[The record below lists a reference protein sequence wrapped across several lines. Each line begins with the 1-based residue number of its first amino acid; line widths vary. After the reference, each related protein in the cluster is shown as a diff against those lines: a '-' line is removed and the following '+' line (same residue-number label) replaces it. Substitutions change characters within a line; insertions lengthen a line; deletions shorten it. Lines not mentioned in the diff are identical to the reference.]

1 MERTAKVERRTARA
15 RAKQRGVA
23 LLALLVLIAVVG
35 SLVVVSVASSASQER
50 DRHAQS
56 LRAMGMIRDAL
67 IARAAADLNRPGSL
81 PCPDYDGDGTA
92 DGSLCTSPYIGWVP
106 WKTLDLP
113 DLRDAAGERFWYA
126 LSAEF
131 RDHSALGVLNS
142 DTAASLTANGSAN
155 PKYIAVILAAKGPL
169 PGQNRDPSN
178 TDALVVRAQYLD
190 GENADGDTEYATG
203 AASDTFNDEVLLI
216 THDML
221 MPVVEQRV
229 ARQARK
235 CLENYSLQAGAGG
248 RFPFAAPLSDVTN
261 FADAAPAPPTTPPA
275 SSYYGR
281 IPKTLDATN
290 AWLGTT
296 LGWPAD
302 EPQVPQSPGPEVTEY
317 CFETGTWWDYWREL
331 LFYRVAP
338 GYAPNAATPGCG
350 TCLTVNNAPQTK
362 VVVIVAGKAHA
373 SSPTQARSTTL
384 NKQVAANYLETAPS
398 PPVAVNNAF
407 GLSTG
412 NLGRR
417 PRAVSYSAATGY
429 FNDRLECLN
438 ESGVWP
444 CN

>member
-1 MERTAKVERRTARA
+1 MTTMERTAKGERRTVCARA
-15 RAKQRGVA
+15 RQGGVA
-23 LLALLVLIAVVG
+23 LLALLILIAVVG
-35 SLVVVSVASSASQER
+35 SMVIVSVANSAGKER
-50 DRHAQS
+50 ERHAQS
-56 LRAMGMIRDAL
+56 LRAMGTIRDAL

-131 RDHSALGVLNS
+131 RDHSTLGALNS
-142 DTAASLTANGSAN
+142 DTVASLIANGSAS
-155 PKYIAVILAAKGPL
+155 PKYIAVILAPNAPL

-178 TDALVVRAQYLD
+178 TDALAVRTQYLD

-203 AASDTFNDEVLLI
+203 VASDTFNDEVLLI
-216 THDML
+216 THEML

-235 CLENYSLQAGAGG
+235 CLENFSLQAGAGG
-248 RFPFAAPLSDVTN
+248 RFPFAAPLTDVTN
-261 FADAAPAPPTTPPA
+261 FADADST
-275 SSYYGR
+275 YYGR
-281 IPKTLDATN
+281 VPKTLDATN
-290 AWLGTT
+290 TALGTT

-302 EPQVPQSPGPEVTEY
+302 DPQVPQIPGPEVTEY
-317 CFETGTWWDYWREL
+317 CFQTGTWWDYWDEL
-331 LFYRVAP
+331 LFYRVAL
-338 GYAPNAATPGCG
+338 GYAPNAVTPGCG
-350 TCLTVNNAPQTK
+350 TCLTVNNAGQTK
-362 VVVIVAGKAHA
+362 AVVIVAGKAHL
-373 SSPTQARSTTL
+373 SSPTQARSTAL
-384 NKQVAANYLETAPS
+384 NKQIPANYLETAPS

-438 ESGVWP
+438 ESGAWP

>member
-1 MERTAKVERRTARA
+1 MERTAKAERRGACAQER
-15 RAKQRGVA
+15 QRGVA

-35 SLVVVSVASSASQER
+35 SLVVVSVANSASQER

-67 IARAAADLNRPGSL
+67 VARAAADLNRPGSL

-131 RDHSALGVLNS
+131 RDHSTLGALNS
-142 DTAASLTANGSAN
+142 ETAASLIANGSAN
-155 PKYIAVILAAKGPL
+155 PKYIAVILAANGPL
-169 PGQNRDPSN
+169 PGQDRDPSN
-178 TDALVVRAQYLD
+178 TDALAVRAQYLD

-203 AASDTFNDEVLLI
+203 APSDTFNDEVLLI

-229 ARQARK
+229 ARQARM
-235 CLENYSLQAGAGG
+235 CLQNFAAQAGAGG
-248 RFPFAAPLSDVTN
+248 RFPFAAPLTDLTN
-261 FADAAPAPPTTPPA
+261 FADVDAT
-275 SSYYGR
+275 YYGR
-281 IPKTLDATN
+281 VPKTLAATN
-290 AWLGTT
+290 AALGTA
-296 LGWPAD
+296 LAWPAD
-302 EPQVPQSPGPEVTEY
+302 EPQVPQASGPEVTEY

-350 TCLTVNNAPQTK
+350 TCLTVNNAPLTK
-362 VVVIVAGKAHA
+362 AVVIVAGKAHA
-373 SSPTQARSTTL
+373 SSPTQTRSTAL
-384 NKQVAANYLETAPS
+384 NKQIASNYLETAPS

-438 ESGVWP
+438 ESGAWP